1 MPDSFKRFIADLSN
15 PALLR
20 SRESSP
26 TLARVLTDLYVQ
38 EERPNGTAEMI
49 RFAALMA
56 GLLERLG
63 RSDRRIIAEKLGRRS
78 DVSAALV
85 RMLAEDEPEVA
96 APLLA
101 HSPQLDDATLMRLA
115 ERTEVHR
122 AAIAR
127 RPDLTR
133 ALVTRLVDAGG
144 PETAAALA
152 ANAALRFEPP
162 LVARLVERL
171 RDAPVAAR
179 AFVEREDVAG
189 ADAAPL
195 FLAASEAGRRKI
207 LAGLE
212 AQSGPGRNGGE
223 PLIAALAGD
232 AGDVLYGHAADGRS
246 VEIVASLA
254 KLLRLSPELAETVLA
269 DAGGEPLL
277 VALKALRISDEL
289 IVSILIHANPAVGHS
304 VARLRTLAELAPTF
318 GAATADRLV
327 AAWRGEPVRAGHAP
341 QHAPAE
347 RPRRDD
353 VRPAVAQTP
362 EKAAS
367 RA

>member
-1 MPDSFKRFIADLSN
+1 MPDSFKSFISDLSN

-20 SRESSP
+20 TRESSP

-49 RFAALMA
+49 RFGTLMV
-56 GLLERLG
+56 GLMERLD

-78 DVSAALV
+78 DVSAALI
-85 RMLAEDEPEVA
+85 RMLADDEPEVA

-101 HSPQLDDATLMRLA
+101 RSPQLDDAILARLA
-115 ERTEVHR
+115 EKSESHR

-127 RPDLTR
+127 RGDLTR
-133 ALVTRLVDAGG
+133 ALVARLAETGG

-152 ANAALRFEPP
+152 ANQALRFDPP

-171 RDAPVAAR
+171 RDVPAAAR

-195 FLAASEAGRRKI
+195 FLTASEAGRRKI
-207 LAGLE
+207 LDGLE
-212 AQSGPGRNGGE
+212 TQSGPGRNGGD
-223 PLIAALAGD
+223 PLTAALAGD
-232 AGDVLYGHAADGRS
+232 AGELFYDHAAAGRPAD
-246 VEIVASLA
+246 IVASLA
-254 KLLRLSPELAETVLA
+254 KLLRLSPALAETVAA

-277 VALKALRISDEL
+277 VALKALRIADDM
-289 IVSILIHANPAVGHS
+289 IVSILIHAIPAVGHS
-304 VARLRTLAELAPTF
+304 LSRLRALAKLAPTF
-318 GAATADRLV
+318 GPATADRLV
-327 AAWRGEPVRAGHAP
+327 ATWRGEPIRADRVP
-341 QHAPAE
+341 QLVTE
-347 RPRRDD
+347 RPRRDEI
-353 VRPAVAQTP
+353 RPAAAAQTP
-362 EKAAS
+362 ERAAS